1 MYKAESKGRKI
12 KKNQELCI
20 NLNKAESKGRK
31 IKNRTALVNCVRKMV
46 AHDVMHD
53 VSEESG
59 ER

>member
-1 MYKAESKGRKI
+1 MY
-12 KKNQELCI
+12 
-20 NLNKAESKGRK
+20 KAESKGRK